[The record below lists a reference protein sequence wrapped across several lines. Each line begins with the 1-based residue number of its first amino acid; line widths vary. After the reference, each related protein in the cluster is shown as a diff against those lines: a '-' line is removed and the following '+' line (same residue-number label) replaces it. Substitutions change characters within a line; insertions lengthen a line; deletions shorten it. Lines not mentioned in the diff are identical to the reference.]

1 MNKNNMTFGA
11 IIMVA
16 LMLMVSLTVAVE
28 QQSLTENTEK
38 MYGTITME
46 KINFIKTNPNVEKL
60 STLAEPLGM
69 GIHPAVSSDGTD
81 MVFAFESTDE
91 ENVVFGGYSTAT
103 NEWIAAGGWEN
114 IYPPESPDVDSC
126 GSGRYIG
133 SYVPNYL
140 DNTGVVNIVEISDIY
155 DTGTWLAG
163 YLDLSTYGFENI
175 VDIAVGGYTPE
186 DQEERLYNF
195 GGYSFIT
202 DYYDSETG
210 EFYESTISYTYP
222 NPEESY
228 VFGSGAYFGERGITG
243 CTSVSMDIDPVTFE
257 SYAAYTYDNNGNME
271 IFVIQENF
279 GEWEDL
285 GGGFLVHPSIR
296 TKTIRSAG
304 NDNYVDVAALN
315 DKAIIVSERDESVV
329 AYYSTNGGFS
339 YSESVVSPSGY
350 KPRVTYLDDSIA
362 TCQFTKDDGV
372 YYSITLNDG
381 ETWTTPEKIPD
392 TDGASTT
399 EQSADICK
407 LGSVY
412 ETVGEIYYE
421 QINFEVPILEINSVS
436 GGIGVSV
443 EIGNVGNGDASEKE
457 YEVAITGGQFDL
469 IDKQITGTLS
479 IPAGSTKSIDT
490 GIIFGLGPIN
500 IDIKVGTL
508 RQTVT
513 GKQLLIFTQL
523 EE

>member
-1 MNKNNMTFGA
+1 MTFGA
-11 IIMVA
+11 IIVVT
-16 LMLMVSLTVAVE
+16 LMLMVSLSVAVE
-28 QQSLTENTEK
+28 QQPLSYETTDNIVGKLPVD
-38 MYGTITME
+38 
-46 KINFIKTNPNVEKL
+46 KINIFESKSNVEEA
-60 STLAEPLGM
+60 STLAEPLVM
-69 GIHPAVSSDGTD
+69 GIHPAVTSDGSEIF
-81 MVFAFESTDE
+81 FAFESTDE
-91 ENVVFGGYSTAT
+91 ENVLFAGYAPET
-103 NEWIAAGGWEN
+103 NELISAGAWEN

-133 SYVPNYL
+133 TYVPNYL
-140 DNTGVVNIVEISDIY
+140 DNTGMINLVEIGDIY
-155 DTGTWLAG
+155 DVNTWLAYG
-163 YLDLSTYGFENI
+163 VDFSDNGFENI
-175 VDIAVGGYTPE
+175 FDIAVGGYTPE
-186 DQEERLYNF
+186 DQEEWEFNY
-195 GGYSFIT
+195 GGSAYIT
-202 DYYDSETG
+202 DYYDAETG
-210 EFYESTISYTYP
+210 EFYEATISYLYTTPDGSVVYGLP
-222 NPEESY
+222 SY
-228 VFGSGAYFGERGITG
+228 FANRGISG
-243 CTSVSMDIDPVTFE
+243 CTSVSMDIDQVTSE
-257 SYAAYTYDNNGNME
+257 SYEVWTFDNDGNME
-271 IFVIQENF
+271 IFVNQQNY
-279 GEWEDL
+279 GEWDDSP
-285 GGGFLVHPSIR
+285 GFEVHPSVR

-304 NDNYVDVAALN
+304 NDNYADVAALN
-315 DKAIIVSERDESVV
+315 DNAIVVSERDESVV

-339 YSESVVSPSGY
+339 YKESLISPTGF
-350 KPRVTYLDDSIA
+350 KPRVTYLDESIA
-362 TCQFTKDDGV
+362 TCQFTKEDGV

-381 ETWTTPEKIPD
+381 ETWTSPELIPD
-392 TDGASTT
+392 TDGVSTA

-421 QINFEVPILEINSVS
+421 QIDFEVPILEINSVS

-457 YEVAITGGQFDL
+457 YEVTITGGQFDL